1 MAKSMTQ
8 KPTKTSKKYTHWG
21 ETCPQILYSEVP
33 VLNSPSVSAG
43 LLEQEG
49 LATWT
54 IVVPFMLQLE
64 ISAGTDGQYELRNVS
79 PF

>member
-1 MAKSMTQ
+1 MTQ
-8 KPTKTSKKYTHWG
+8 KPSKTSKKYTQRG

-33 VLNSPSVSAG
+33 VLNSASVSAG

-64 ISAGTDGQYELRNVS
+64 ISTGTDRQYELRNVS